1 MSLRLPKIDKTMHL
15 VTVEVRD
22 PATGKTL
29 SGFGVISPEG
39 QRYWQSAAIRA
50 DGAGDDASTK
60 VTQMTHRVFA
70 PTGIGSPPSQ
80 VEVQAIADALA
91 EIALAMTQ

>member
-22 PATGKTL
+22 PTTGKTL

-60 VTQMTHRVFA
+60 VTKMDHNVY
-70 PTGIGSPPSQ
+70 GGGDISSPPTQ
-80 VEVQAIADALA
+80 GEVQAIA
-91 EIALAMTQ
+91 IALAQIAHAMTQ